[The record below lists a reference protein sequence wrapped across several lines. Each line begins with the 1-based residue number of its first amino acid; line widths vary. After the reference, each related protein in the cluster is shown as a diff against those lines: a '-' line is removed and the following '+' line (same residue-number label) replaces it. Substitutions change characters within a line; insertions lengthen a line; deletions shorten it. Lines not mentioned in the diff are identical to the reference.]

1 MDSVFLWAQIIGFV
15 AMGINILSWQIKN
28 PRHIILSYVPA
39 NTLWAIQYLMLG
51 APVGAM
57 MNLCSAAKDGGLA
70 FVKDKYVPFLI
81 GSFLCVVWSVGFH
94 FFQAW
99 YDLLPM
105 IAGTILNLSLLQRNN
120 RPLYARASLTACV
133 LWLVYNVIVGS
144 WIGTLSACLVMTSSI
159 IGMARYEEWEL
170 GQCYKKFTPN
180 LARSLFVVPNF
191 RTYP

>member
-1 MDSVFLWAQIIGFV
+1 MSSVFLWAQVIGFV
-15 AMGINILSWQIKN
+15 AMGINILSWQLKN

-39 NTLWAIQYLMLG
+39 NTLWAIQYMMLG

-57 MNLCSAAKDGGLA
+57 INLCSAAKDGGLA

-81 GSFLCVVWSVGFH
+81 GSFLCVVWIVGLH

-99 YDLLPM
+99 HDLLPL

-120 RPLYARASLTACV
+120 RPLYARASLTACA

-159 IGMARYEEWEL
+159 IGMARHEEWAL

-180 LARSLFVVPNF
+180 LARSLFAVPNF